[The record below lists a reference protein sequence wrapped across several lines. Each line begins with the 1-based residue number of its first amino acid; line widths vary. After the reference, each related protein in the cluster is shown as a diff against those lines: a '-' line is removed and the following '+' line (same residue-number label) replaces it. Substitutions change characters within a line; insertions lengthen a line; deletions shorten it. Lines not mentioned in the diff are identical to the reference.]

1 MKRGVVMSIHKQ
13 YAVVM
18 TADGQFL
25 QAPIQ
30 ALTQIG
36 EEVTFEEEYRKRVI
50 QRPIYWYGSAAAL
63 ILILFVPLLFFMQRD
78 SQSVVAYVSMDI
90 NPSVELGV
98 DENEK
103 VRELRAL
110 NEDGEVIIKGLK
122 YAGVH
127 VEKVAASILERA
139 KGSHYL
145 DTPNKDIFITSVL
158 IDDNFASKLDFEN
171 ILTGKVDE
179 KLRLLLGQLEEEAAT
194 ATITTLSLPNE
205 VREEAAL
212 NGISSGKMALY
223 LMAKDEG
230 YTIELEQLK
239 KQSIDKATAS
249 IGGVKTILD
258 NAKDTSKERLRKLV
272 AKEKEEKAK
281 PQKEDSKTNTTKPTS
296 TPIANKPV
304 KVEKPIKPNKPV
316 VSGAN
321 QVKPT
326 NKPNKNVTSGN
337 KPVITPGKPVKPT
350 QPSGSKN
357 DNYNDDRNNDKGNE
371 KDHNHGWNNNNDDDD
386 DRNDNKNQD
395 RNDDNKNT
403 DRHNNGDGYR
413 NNHRNKQENHN
424 WNYWYDKKKKD
435 WKQNE
440 DKEDKGR
447 NRSNND

>member
-25 QAPIQ
+25 QAPVQ
-30 ALTQIG
+30 GTTQIG
-36 EEVTFEEEYRKRVI
+36 EEVTFEEEFKKRVI
-50 QRPIYWYGSAAAL
+50 QRPVYWYGSAAAL

-110 NEDGEVIIKGLK
+110 NEDGEVIIKGMK
-122 YAGVH
+122 YAGIH
-127 VEKVAASILERA
+127 VEEVAASILERA

-158 IDDNFASKLDFEN
+158 LDDNFASKGDFEN

-179 KLRLLLGQLEEEAAT
+179 KLKMLLTQLESDAAS

-230 YTIELEQLK
+230 YSIELEQLK
-239 KQSIDKATAS
+239 KQSIDQATAS
-249 IGGVKTILD
+249 IGGLKTIVN
-258 NAKDTSKERLRKLV
+258 NAGDTSKAKLKKLV
-272 AKEKEEKAK
+272 ALEKEEKAK
-281 PQKEDSKTNTTKPTS
+281 PQKEETKTKPKPIKPS
-296 TPIANKPV
+296 TTPTASKPV
-304 KVEKPIKPNKPV
+304 KVEKPNKPV
-316 VSGAN
+316 VSGVN
-321 QVKPT
+321 KGNPT
-326 NKPNKNVTSGN
+326 NKPNKNGTSGN
-337 KPVITPGKPVKPT
+337 KPVITPGKPTKPVQPT
-350 QPSGSKN
+350 MPSGGKN
-357 DNYNDDRNNDKGNE
+357 DNNNDDKNNDNN
-371 KDHNHGWNNNNDDDD
+371 HNHDQNNNDDDND
-386 DRNDNKNQD
+386 RYNDRNDRNND
-395 RNDDNKNT
+395 RN
-403 DRHNNGDGYR
+403 NNR
-413 NNHRNKQENHN
+413 NNNSNNNVSSHQSKQENHSWKN
-424 WNYWYDKKKKD
+424 RYDGKKNQEWKHDWNRGY
-435 WKQNE
+435 
-440 DKEDKGR
+440 KGR
-447 NRSNND
+447 NSNNND

>member
-30 ALTQIG
+30 GTTQIG
-36 EEVTFEEEYRKRVI
+36 EEVTFEEEFKRRVI

-110 NEDGEVIIKGLK
+110 NEDGEVIINGLK
-122 YAGVH
+122 YAGIH
-127 VEKVAASILERA
+127 VEEVAASILERA

-158 IDDNFASKLDFEN
+158 LDDNFASKGDFEN

-179 KLRLLLGQLEEEAAT
+179 KLKMLLAQLEAEAAS

-205 VREEAAL
+205 VREEAAI
-212 NGISSGKMALY
+212 NGISSGKMAVY

-230 YTIELEQLK
+230 YSIELEQLK
-239 KQSIDKATAS
+239 KQSIDQATAS
-249 IGGVKTILD
+249 IGGVKTIVS
-258 NAKDTSKERLRKLV
+258 NAGDTSKEKLKKLV
-272 AKEKEEKAK
+272 ALEKEDKIK
-281 PQKEDSKTNTTKPTS
+281 QQKEETKTKPKPIKPTT
-296 TPIANKPV
+296 TPTANKPV
-304 KVEKPIKPNKPV
+304 KVEKPTKPV
-316 VSGAN
+316 VSGVNKGNA
-321 QVKPT
+321 T
-326 NKPNKNVTSGN
+326 NKPNKSGTWGN
-337 KPVITPGKPVKPT
+337 KPVITPGKPTKPVQPT
-350 QPSGSKN
+350 TPSGGKN
-357 DNYNDDRNNDKGNE
+357 DHNDDDKNNNN
-371 KDHNHGWNNNNDDDD
+371 HNGDRNNNDDEN
-386 DRNDNKNQD
+386 DRNQD
-395 RNDDNKNT
+395 RND
-403 DRHNNGDGYR
+403 R
-413 NNHRNKQENHN
+413 NNDRNNSRNNNVSSHQGKQENNN
-424 WNYWYDKKKKD
+424 WKNRYDDKKNKEWKHD
-435 WKQNE
+435 W
-440 DKEDKGR
+440 DRWYKGR
-447 NRSNND
+447 RSA

>member
-30 ALTQIG
+30 GTTQIG
-36 EEVTFEEEYRKRVI
+36 EEVTFEEEFKKRVI

-122 YAGVH
+122 YAGIH
-127 VEKVAASILERA
+127 VEEVAASILERA

-158 IDDNFASKLDFEN
+158 LDDNFASKGDFEN

-179 KLRLLLGQLEEEAAT
+179 KLRMLLAQLEAEAAT

-205 VREEAAL
+205 VREEAAI
-212 NGISSGKMALY
+212 NGISSGKMAVY

-230 YTIELEQLK
+230 YSIELEQLK
-239 KQSIDKATAS
+239 KQSIDQATAS
-249 IGGVKTILD
+249 IGGVKTIVS
-258 NAKDTSKERLRKLV
+258 NAGDTSKEKLKKLV
-272 AKEKEEKAK
+272 ALEKEDKVK
-281 PQKEDSKTNTTKPTS
+281 QQKEETKPKPKPIKPTA

-304 KVEKPIKPNKPV
+304 KVEKPNKPY
-316 VSGAN
+316 VSGVNKGNA
-321 QVKPT
+321 T
-326 NKPNKNVTSGN
+326 NKPNKNGTWGN
-337 KPVITPGKPVKPT
+337 KPVITPGKPTKPVQPT
-350 QPSGSKN
+350 MPSGGKN
-357 DNYNDDRNNDKGNE
+357 DHNDDDKNNNN
-371 KDHNHGWNNNNDDDD
+371 HNHDRNNNDDDND
-386 DRNDNKNQD
+386 RNRDRNDRNND
-395 RNDDNKNT
+395 RN
-403 DRHNNGDGYR
+403 NNR
-413 NNHRNKQENHN
+413 NNNVNSHQGKQENHN
-424 WNYWYDKKKKD
+424 WKNRYDDKKNKEWKHD
-435 WKQNE
+435 W
-440 DKEDKGR
+440 DKWYKGR
-447 NRSNND
+447 GSNNND